1 MLTTPSLI
9 TTTAQ
14 PFAYIHLLIPGQDM
28 GRYMDPAIQEVL
40 QVLAAQGLQPAGPLV
55 CLHNRR
61 PTDTFDFL
69 IGFPVAQRITEQG
82 RVRNGEVPAATVV
95 RAEHHGP
102 YEHLAGAWQQLQ
114 TWVQAQQLNTTERF
128 WEAYLN
134 DPSTVAGPQD
144 YRTELNWVVA

>member
-14 PFAYIHLLIPGQDM
+14 PFACIHLIIPRQDM
-28 GRYMDPAIQEVL
+28 GRMMDPAIQEVL
-40 QVLAAQGLQPAGPLV
+40 QVMAAEGVRPAGPLV

-82 RVRNGEVPAATVV
+82 RVRNGELPAVTVV
-95 RAEHHGP
+95 RAEHQGP
-102 YEHLAGAWQQLQ
+102 YEHLASAWQQLQ

-134 DPSTVAGPQD
+134 DPSTVAGPLD